1 MFYLIQL
8 LKHSLS
14 EKLMINSFEQYSVKF
29 LSSLLLFAIT
39 VFSLYIHVFGKIT
52 PGGGFQ
58 AGAILGSGIIM
69 YQMLN
74 NIHIL
79 SKRALDIITFF
90 GVAIY
95 IGTGIVGIISGGVAF
110 EYQQFHQK
118 YGHIMGI
125 MSVETGVLLV
135 VTTSMVR
142 ISNIMSSA

>member
-1 MFYLIQL
+1 
-8 LKHSLS
+8 
-14 EKLMINSFEQYSVKF
+14 MISSFEQHSIKF
-29 LSSLLLFAIT
+29 LSSLLLFAVT
-39 VFSLYIHVFGKIT
+39 VFALYIHVFGKVT

-74 NIHIL
+74 NVRIL
-79 SKRALDIITFF
+79 SKKILDIITFI

-95 IGTGIVGIISGGVAF
+95 IGTGILSVAFGGVVF
-110 EYQQFHQK
+110 EYQQFHEE
-118 YGHIMGI
+118 YGHIIGI

-142 ISNIMSSA
+142 ISNIMSGA